1 MRSGRHRLELGHGV
15 DNLERFV
22 PFQVLKDCLRLVC
35 RGSLDADR
43 VSLALQ
49 DLERGSSNHDLLVQV
64 LRLAFAIASHGTKY
78 NTATWPTYRLA
89 GGACSIPTVV
99 SLQKQV

>member
-22 PFQVLKDCLRLVC
+22 PFQVLKDGLRLVC

-49 DLERGSSNHDLLVQV
+49 DLERGSPNHHLLVQV
-64 LRLAFAIASHGTKY
+64 LRLTLAI
-78 NTATWPTYRLA
+78 L
-89 GGACSIPTVV
+89 IVQEVV
-99 SLQKQV
+99 QAVQLN